1 MVSAQEMQIPSVWM
15 VQSPD
20 GAQEKVKIQTALSYL
35 SKKFYRDIAET

>member
-1 MVSAQEMQIPSVWM
+1 MVGAWEMQISSVWM

-20 GAQEKVKIQTALSYL
+20 GTQEEVKIQTALSYL